1 MKRNIL
7 AIDIGGSKI
16 LTAAAVVSD
25 ESGKMQ
31 CALSGIVKEPLF
43 KESSQVDILA
53 AIDRLIQKTF
63 LETGLGWNE
72 ICCIGATIPGLADRN
87 RRYWIYAPF
96 SGIRDF
102 PIGSIL
108 KEKYGKKVFAEN
120 DVNACA
126 WAEKIFGVCSNVDD
140 FLWVTV
146 SNGIGGGLVLRGDV
160 YSGAFGGAA
169 EFGHLC
175 VVENGHLCGCG
186 NHGCL
191 EAEAAGPG
199 IARRFIELMA
209 KNPNQQKEFGL
220 DKPTAETIAQAARNN
235 NPFAQQIYEQ
245 TGYYL
250 GRAAAWAANLI
261 NPAKI
266 VIGGG
271 VAGAFDLFFP
281 QMEETF
287 KEQSFRSVNNK
298 LIFEKTG
305 LGYEAGLF
313 AAASL
318 TCVPE

>member
-1 MKRNIL
+1 M
-7 AIDIGGSKI
+7 
-16 LTAAAVVSD
+16 LTALAVI
-25 ESGKMQ
+25 SGD
-31 CALSGIVKEPLF
+31 SGNERCELTGIAKEPLYKDSG
-43 KESSQVDILA
+43 KEGVST
-53 AIDRLIQKTF
+53 AIDRLIRQTF
-63 LETGLGWNE
+63 SQTGIDWDD
-72 ICCIGATIPGLADRN
+72 IARIGVTIPGLADRN

-102 PIGSIL
+102 PIGAL
-108 KEKYGKKVFAEN
+108 LEKKYGKKVYAEN

-126 WAEKIFGVCSNVDD
+126 WAEKIFGVCRNTND
-140 FLWVTV
+140 FLWITV

-175 VVENGHLCGCG
+175 VVENGHRCGCG
-186 NHGCL
+186 NRGCL

-199 IARRFIELMA
+199 IARRFIEQIAQL
-209 KNPNQQKEFGL
+209 PPDQQKQFGIEN
-220 DKPTAETIAQAARNN
+220 PTAESIARAARNGN
-235 NPFAQQIYEQ
+235 KVALQTYDQ

-266 VIGGG
+266 IIGGG
-271 VAGAFDLFFP
+271 VAGAFDLFYP
-281 QMEETF
+281 EMEKTF
-287 KEQSFRSVNNK
+287 RAQSFQSVNSK

-318 TCVPE
+318 TCVPD

>member
-7 AIDIGGSKI
+7 AIDIGGSKV
-16 LTAAAVVSD
+16 LTAVATVSD
-25 ESGKMQ
+25 ETGKMQ
-31 CALSGIVKEPLF
+31 CSLSGIGKEPLF
-43 KESSQVDILA
+43 KESGKEDILG
-53 AIDRLIQKTF
+53 AIDRLTQKTF
-63 LETGLGWNE
+63 AENGLEWND
-72 ICCIGATIPGLADRN
+72 IYCIGATIPGLADRN

-108 KEKYGKKVFAEN
+108 EEKYGKKVYAEN

-126 WAEKIFGVCSNVDD
+126 WAEKIFGVCSDVDD
-140 FLWVTV
+140 FLWITV

-175 VVENGHLCGCG
+175 VVENGHSCGCG

-199 IARRFIELMA
+199 IARRFVELMA
-209 KNPNQQKEFGL
+209 LHPEQQEEFGL
-220 DKPTAETIAQAARNN
+220 KNPTAETIAIAARNG
-235 NPFAQQIYEQ
+235 NPFARQIYDQ

-250 GRAAAWAANLI
+250 GRGAAWAANLI

-281 QMEETF
+281 KMEETF
-287 KEQSFRSVNNK
+287 KAQSFRSVNSK

-318 TCVPE
+318 TCVPD